1 MVWLVNLRRK
11 LALDDDEAVSRR
23 YLEVNALFYASIILL
38 MVFFGNWMFVLFDF
52 EDASALSRKCHFIYS
67 WFINPY
73 FISVASVTGYH
84 LWLKVSRA

>member
-1 MVWLVNLRRK
+1 MVWLEDLRWK

-23 YLEVNALFYASIILL
+23 YVEVSALSYASIILL
-38 MVFFGNWMFVLFDF
+38 MDFFSNWMLMLFDF
-52 EDASALSRKCHFIYS
+52 EDVSASSRTCHFIYS